1 MTTGENGGAAV
12 PARLRELPSRLLG
25 QASTH
30 AQRLVTEA
38 LGRADAHKWHYAAMV
53 ALEES
58 GPVSQAALSDRT
70 GIHRSDLVAV
80 INELA
85 ERELVERAPDPDDR
99 RRNVITLTPLGRRRL
114 RRLEQILDTAQDE
127 LLSPLSA
134 AERAQLTRLLGRI
147 VEHHA
152 YGASAMGPDGQ

>member
-25 QASTH
+25 QASTQ

-99 RRNVITLTPLGRRRL
+99 RRNVITLTALGRRRL

>member
-1 MTTGENGGAAV
+1 MTTEENGPLV

-30 AQRLVTEA
+30 AQRLVSEG
-38 LGRADAHKWHYAAMV
+38 LSGADARTWHYAALV

-58 GPVSQAALSDRT
+58 GPASQATLSART

-85 ERELVERAPDPDDR
+85 ARELVERTPDPEDR
-99 RRNVITLTPLGRRRL
+99 RRNVVTLTPPGRRQL
-114 RRLEQILDTAQDE
+114 RKLEQILTAVQDE
-127 LLSPLSA
+127 LLAPLTA
-134 AERAQLTRLLGRI
+134 QEREQLTRLLGRI
-147 VEHHA
+147 VDHHA
-152 YGASAMGPDGQ
+152 YGDPVMRPDGR

>member
-1 MTTGENGGAAV
+1 MTTRENGGAAV

-25 QASTH
+25 LASTH
-30 AQRLVTEA
+30 AQRLVAET

-53 ALEES
+53 ALEEY
-58 GPVSQAALSDRT
+58 GPASQAALSDRT

-85 ERELVERAPDPDDR
+85 ERELVERAPDPEDR
-99 RRNVITLTPLGRRRL
+99 RRNVITLTTPGRRRL
-114 RRLEQILDTAQDE
+114 RRLEQLLDAAQDE

-134 AERAQLTRLLGRI
+134 AERERLTHLLGRI
-147 VEHHA
+147 VEHHTHGGHA
-152 YGASAMGPDGQ
+152 AEPDGR